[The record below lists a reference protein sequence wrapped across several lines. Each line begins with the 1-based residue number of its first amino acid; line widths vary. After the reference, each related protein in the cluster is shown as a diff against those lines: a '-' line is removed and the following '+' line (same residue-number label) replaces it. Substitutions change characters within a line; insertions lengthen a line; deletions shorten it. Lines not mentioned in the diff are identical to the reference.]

1 MVQTLAKEEAQNR
14 KRDPI
19 QLAFENPMGFL
30 SLQQQ
35 LFSDEIT
42 RAKYFPEGETDQVS
56 LFNRIRAD
64 IKGDVSKLG
73 EANFLRSVYGNENV
87 LERADGNFFIRE
99 APGKTFV
106 ELNPKGFQMKD
117 IAELSGEAVVVAPT
131 LFTSNPWLAGLYA
144 IGGGT
149 ALQAIAETVPG
160 ETDIEKGDRLKKIA
174 AEGVFGTAGQYG
186 ANVVIDF
193 FSRLG
198 VKNFIVNKA
207 LKAIE
212 KRGAMGKE
220 FLERGQ
226 ELEKKVGRLT
236 FGELTGEAGLKAIE
250 DFLRGYYLTRG
261 ATVDMKDAQLN
272 TAKNAILDFIKTS
285 YNAANDPMAKRT
297 GVSLGANITDSFK
310 KVLDSF
316 VDLRQKNATKMYN
329 EIKFVN
335 DSAGKQ
341 IDVSTM
347 PVIKIDQI
355 NATLDDMIKTA
366 SRNQDDTLYQSL
378 TKWQD
383 NINRNAKDGLL
394 PYEIFDDQMKIF
406 SAASYGKGSAFKNL
420 ETAAQRRPAKQIFT
434 AFNKALDDTIE
445 SFDGGFTASADDAIN
460 SQVASNLKKARDQYR
475 ADSELIDQLE
485 NSFIRDFIAPGATKS
500 KAAVVDRFQKLQPEE
515 IETAFQLL
523 KANGEDLVIEDI
535 KKSFI
540 TDVFEDS
547 LTAIKDLD
555 LSQMSTAEVG
565 RVIKQVFEP
574 NKFLDNLTQKV
585 GDERL
590 KVLFND
596 AELDRLAD
604 ITEYIQRVNFNDVKP
619 KAAILD
625 IIISFINPKEALIR
639 LAGLRKMTNL
649 MFNTEGIDALKAA
662 FKALESDQPV
672 NELYKTIGG
681 DLLNF
686 YLLAETEPKDY
697 LQEYLDVS
705 APYYTSPLE
714 TSIPAQFQKAAERR
728 FSPEYEQE
736 QQKVLQDLQSFNM
749 PSPNVNRGQGADV
762 VPPIAGPINPQT
774 VASLESVGL
783 PLFNAAEGGIV
794 DLYESKKFKRPQVVA

>member
-1 MVQTLAKEEAQNR
+1 MVQTLAKEEAATQ
-14 KRDPI
+14 KKDPFE
-19 QLAFENPMGFL
+19 LAFENPMGFL
-30 SLQQQ
+30 ELQNQILKDPFLKQQ
-35 LFSDEIT
+35 
-42 RAKYFPEGETDQVS
+42 YFPEGETDQVS
-56 LFNRIRAD
+56 FFDRIRAD

-73 EANFLRSVYGNENV
+73 EENFLKTVYGDENV
-87 LERADGNFFIRE
+87 IKRADGNFFIRE
-99 APGKTFV
+99 EPGKTFV

-117 IAELSGEAVVVAPT
+117 IAEVSGEAVVVTPT
-131 LFTSNPWLAGLYA
+131 LFTANPWLAGLYA
-144 IGGGT
+144 IGGG
-149 ALQAIAETVPG
+149 ALLQGIAETVPG
-160 ETDIEKGDRLKKIA
+160 ETDIEKGERLKKIA

-207 LKAIE
+207 LKALE
-212 KRGAMGKE
+212 KRGAAGKE

-226 ELEKKVGRLT
+226 ELEQKVGKLT

-316 VDLRQKNATKMYN
+316 VDLRQKNATKMYD

-335 DSAGKQ
+335 DSTGKQ
-341 IDVSTM
+341 VDVSTM

-355 NATLDDMIKTA
+355 NATLKDMIKTA
-366 SRNQDDTLYQSL
+366 SRNQDDTLWQSL
-378 TKWQD
+378 IKWQD
-383 NINRNAKDGLL
+383 DINRNAKNGLL

-420 ETAAQRRPAKQIFT
+420 ETAAQRRPAKQIFS

-445 SFDGGFTASADDAIN
+445 SFDSGLTVSVDDAIN
-460 SQVASNLKKARDQYR
+460 SQVASNLRKAKDQYR

-500 KAAVVDRFQKLQPEE
+500 KAAVVKRFQKLQPEE

-565 RVIKQVFEP
+565 RVIKRVFEP

-590 KVLFND
+590 KVLFSD

-639 LAGLRKMTNL
+639 MAGLKKMTNL

-662 FKALESDQPV
+662 FKALESDKPI

-697 LQEYLDVS
+697 LQEYLDVAS
-705 APYYTSPLE
+705 PYYQSPLE
-714 TSIPAQFQKAAERR
+714 KSIPQKIQESAIER
-728 FSPEYEQE
+728 FSPEYQQEQE
-736 QQKVLQDLQSFNM
+736 KTLQDLQSFNI
-749 PSPNVNRGQGADV
+749 PSPQVSRGQGADV
-762 VPPIAGPINPQT
+762 VPPLSAPFNPQT
-774 VASLESVGL
+774 VASLESVGM

>member
-1 MVQTLAKEEAQNR
+1 
-14 KRDPI
+14 
-19 QLAFENPMGFL
+19 
-30 SLQQQ
+30 
-35 LFSDEIT
+35 
-42 RAKYFPEGETDQVS
+42 
-56 LFNRIRAD
+56 
-64 IKGDVSKLG
+64 
-73 EANFLRSVYGNENV
+73 
-87 LERADGNFFIRE
+87 
-99 APGKTFV
+99 
-106 ELNPKGFQMKD
+106 
-117 IAELSGEAVVVAPT
+117 
-131 LFTSNPWLAGLYA
+131 
-144 IGGGT
+144 
-149 ALQAIAETVPG
+149 
-160 ETDIEKGDRLKKIA
+160 
-174 AEGVFGTAGQYG
+174 
-186 ANVVIDF
+186 
-193 FSRLG
+193 
-198 VKNFIVNKA
+198 
-207 LKAIE
+207 
-212 KRGAMGKE
+212 
-220 FLERGQ
+220 
-226 ELEKKVGRLT
+226 
-236 FGELTGEAGLKAIE
+236 
-250 DFLRGYYLTRG
+250 
-261 ATVDMKDAQLN
+261 MKDAQLN

-316 VDLRQKNATKMYN
+316 VDLRQKNATKMYD

-335 DSAGKQ
+335 DSTGKQ

-355 NATLDDMIKTA
+355 NATLNDMIKTA

-378 TKWQD
+378 TQWQD
-383 NINRNAKDGLL
+383 NINRNAKNGLL

-420 ETAAQRRPAKQIFT
+420 ETAAQRRPAKQIFS

-445 SFDGGFTASADDAIN
+445 SFDSGLTVSVDDAIN
-460 SQVASNLKKARDQYR
+460 SQVASNLRKAKDQYK

-500 KAAVVDRFQKLQPEE
+500 KAAVVKRFQKLQPEE

-565 RVIKQVFEP
+565 RVIKRVFEP

-590 KVLFND
+590 KVLFSD

-639 LAGLRKMTNL
+639 MAGLKKMTNL

-662 FKALESDQPV
+662 FKALESDKPI

-697 LQEYLDVS
+697 LQEYLDVAS
-705 APYYTSPLE
+705 PYYESPLE
-714 TSIPAQFQKAAERR
+714 KSIPQKIQESAIER
-728 FSPEYEQE
+728 FSPEYQQEQE
-736 QQKVLQDLQSFNM
+736 QTLQDLQSFNI
-749 PSPNVNRGQGADV
+749 PSPQVSRGQGADV
-762 VPPIAGPINPQT
+762 VPPLSAPFNPQT
-774 VASLESVGL
+774 VASLESVGM

-794 DLYESKKFKRPQVVA
+794 DIYESKKFKRPQVVA